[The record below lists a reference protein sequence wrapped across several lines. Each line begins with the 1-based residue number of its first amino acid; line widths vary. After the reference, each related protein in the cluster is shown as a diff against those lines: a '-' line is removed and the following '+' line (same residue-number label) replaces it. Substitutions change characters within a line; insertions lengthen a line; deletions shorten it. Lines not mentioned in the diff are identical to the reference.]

1 MSDKANAAADQ
12 AAATPQPGTPEH
24 DAAMAAKF
32 DAANPAAVTPE
43 APVRPEHVPEK
54 FWNAETGVIDTAA
67 WAQSYKE
74 LEQKQSQG
82 KDAAAAKPADSQQ
95 ASADASQN
103 QDEAAAA
110 LAGKGLDINA
120 FSQEFQN
127 SGALSED
134 SYQKLEAAGIP
145 KPMVDAY
152 ISGQQALAAQVQAQG
167 FEAAGGKEQFEQ
179 MVKWAATGLT
189 PGEIAAYDAAVTGG
203 SVDQMKLAVAGLR
216 ARYEAANGREPGLLG
231 GKPGSGNAPGYASR
245 AEMTT
250 DMKDPRYGKDPAFRA
265 KVEAKLA
272 ATTAF

>member
-1 MSDKANAAADQ
+1 MSEKASAAADQ
-12 AAATPQPGTPEH
+12 NASATAAPQPGTPEY

-32 DAANPAAVTPE
+32 DAANPSAVTPE

-82 KDAAAAKPADSQQ
+82 KPAEAAVETPKPAEGTPEEQ
-95 ASADASQN
+95 A
-103 QDEAAAA
+103 AAAA
-110 LAGKGLDINA
+110 LESKGLKMDT
-120 FSQEFQN
+120 FSAEFAEN
-127 SGALSED
+127 GTLSET
-134 SYQKLEAAGIP
+134 SYAALEAAGIP

-152 ISGQQALAAQVQAQG
+152 IAGQVALGEQRNAEG
-167 FEAAGGKEQFEQ
+167 YEAAGGKDEFQKMTE
-179 MVKWAATGLT
+179 WAKTGLT
-189 PGEIAAYDAAVTGG
+189 AGEIAAFNTAVTGTTE
-203 SVDQMKLAVAGLR
+203 QMKLAVAGLR
-216 ARYEAANGREPGLLG
+216 ARFEAVNGREPGLLG
-231 GKPGSGNAPGYASR
+231 GKPSSSGVPGYASR

>member
-12 AAATPQPGTPEH
+12 TAVTPQPGTPEY

-32 DAANPAAVTPE
+32 DAANPQGVTPE

-82 KDAAAAKPADSQQ
+82 KTETPQTPAAGTEGAATDDAAK
-95 ASADASQN
+95 
-103 QDEAAAA
+103 AA
-110 LAGKGLDINA
+110 LESKGLKLDD
-120 FSQEFQN
+120 FSAEFQTT
-127 SGALSED
+127 GALSD
-134 SYQKLEAAGIP
+134 GSYQKLAEAGIP

-152 ISGQQALAAQVQAQG
+152 IAGQQALAAQVQAQG
-167 FEAAGGKEQFEQ
+167 FEVAGGKEQFEQ
-179 MVKWAATGLT
+179 MVKWASTGLT

-250 DMKDPRYGKDPAFRA
+250 DMKDPRYSKDPAFRA